1 MPFYYYYMDYWY
13 VTLVIPAILLGVI
26 AQISVST
33 TFNKYSKKLSRR
45 GITAAEAATR
55 ILRDNGLSHIR
66 VERIGGNLT
75 DHFDPKNNV
84 IRLSDSVCDSTSI
97 AAIGVAAH
105 EAGHAVQHATNYIPI
120 KIRNSIVPVANLG
133 SRLAP
138 LLIIFGLVLS
148 FEPLVW
154 IGIILYSAM
163 ALFQLV
169 TLPVELNA
177 SRRATKTITNMMLL
191 DDEEVK
197 GAKKVL
203 TAAALTY
210 VAALITTLAHL
221 FRFIMLARGRNR
233 R

>member
-1 MPFYYYYMDYWY
+1 MDYWY
-13 VTLVIPAILLGVI
+13 ITLVIPAILLGVI

-84 IRLSDSVCDSTSI
+84 IRLPDSVCDSTSI

>member
-13 VTLVIPAILLGVI
+13 VVLVIPAILLGVI

-45 GITAAEAATR
+45 GITAAEATQR

-66 VERIGGNLT
+66 VERVGGNLT

-84 IRLSDSVCDSTSI
+84 IRLSDSVYDSTSI

-105 EAGHAVQHATNYIPI
+105 EAGHAVQHATNYVPI

-177 SRRATKTITNMMLL
+177 SRRATETITNMMLL
-191 DDEEVK
+191 DDEEVR
-197 GAKKVL
+197 GARKVL

>member
-13 VTLVIPAILLGVI
+13 VVLVIPAILLGVI

-203 TAAALTY
+203 TAAAFTY

>member
-13 VTLVIPAILLGVI
+13 VVLVIPAILLGVV
-26 AQISVST
+26 AQLTVTS
-33 TFNKYSKKLSRR
+33 TFNRYSKKMSRR
-45 GITAAEAATR
+45 GLTAAEAAGR

-66 VERIGGNLT
+66 VERVGGNLT

-84 IRLSDSVCDSTSI
+84 IRLSDTVFDSTSI

-105 EAGHAVQHATNYIPI
+105 EAGHAVQHATNYVPI

-138 LLIIFGLVLS
+138 FLIIFGLVLS

-177 SRRATKTITNMMLL
+177 SHRATETISTMMLL

-210 VAALITTLAHL
+210 VAALVTTLAHF

>member
-13 VTLVIPAILLGVI
+13 VVLVLPAIVLGLI
-26 AQISVST
+26 AQIMVKT
-33 TFNKYSKKLSRR
+33 TFNKYSKVGSRR
-45 GITAAEAATR
+45 GLTAAEAVMR

-66 VERIGGNLT
+66 VERVAGNLT

-84 IRLSDSVCDSTSI
+84 IRLSDSVYDSTSI

-105 EAGHAVQHATNYIPI
+105 EAGHAVQHATNYVPI
-120 KIRNSIVPVANLG
+120 KIRNSIVPIANFG
-133 SRLAP
+133 SNLALP
-138 LLIIFGLVLS
+138 LIIFGLVLS

-154 IGIILYSAM
+154 IGIILYSAL

-177 SRRATKTITNMMLL
+177 SRRATETISNMMLL

-210 VAALITTLAHL
+210 VAALVTTLAHL
-221 FRFIMLARGRNR
+221 FRFIMLARGRDR